1 MSETY
6 EFPASFG
13 QRRLWLLDRIDPGLP
28 TYNVPWA
35 IQLSGPLDPAALHR
49 ALTAALARHEALR
62 TVFRESADRP
72 GQPVQVVAD
81 TADLPWR
88 TVDLTGEADPAAAA
102 RRRAE
107 RMARTQFDLR
117 TGPLLRAELLRLAP
131 DEHVLLVVYHHI
143 VADGWSLRILVRQ
156 MIDDYAGRPVPEPP
170 IQYADFAVWQAEQAR
185 RAEPAEAD
193 QRAEPAKTDQRAE
206 PAEADQRA
214 EPAQTDRSAGTVEP
228 SDGWQ
233 RAERYW
239 STELAGADPVLAL
252 PTERVRPQQPSLRG
266 DTLPFAV
273 ADEEAERLR
282 RFAREHGVSLFTV
295 LLAGFA
301 VTLARLAGR
310 DDLLVGVPVAGR
322 EQPETEQVVG
332 LFMNTLPVRLRP
344 RSAQDFATLLTQV
357 RDTVAGALAHQQV
370 PFERIVEICRAPR
383 ELASSP
389 LTQVMFQL
397 EELPGGAE
405 VDGLRWRPE
414 MLDNGGA
421 KLDLTLMMV
430 DDADG
435 LTGRLIYATDLFD
448 AAWAGRF
455 VDLLRTVLH
464 AAVRAP
470 GRSLGDLPLLPAA
483 DLSTV
488 TVDWA
493 TGPQLPAGPPTAIEM
508 LADAWPTDEPAR
520 IAGALRRLGVGPED
534 RVGLCLP
541 RDDRLIP
548 ALLGIWWAG
557 AGYVP
562 LDPDHPPART
572 AMMIADAG
580 VDVVLG
586 TGQPPPGLADAPRV
600 RLVDLDDA
608 LVAEPVPRQPIPATA
623 AAYTIFTSGSTG
635 RPKGVTVDQGNVAAL
650 LTAFGALLPIGPAD
664 HLVAVTTVAFDISV
678 LELLLPLVCRA
689 RVTVADAGT
698 VADAAALRRLVER
711 TGATVLQATPA
722 TWRALLTTGGVP
734 AGVRLRI
741 CGGEAMPRDLADAL
755 LTDDAQLWNV
765 YGPTETTVWSTAA
778 VVAPDGPVLV
788 GTPIPGTRCYV
799 LDDRLQPVP
808 PGVVGE
814 VFLGGAGVARGY
826 QRQPGRTA
834 ERFVPDPFST
844 SGGRLYAT
852 GDLARW
858 RTDGTLELL
867 GRADHQVKIRG
878 FRIEP
883 GEIEVVLRSCPGVT
897 DAVVTV
903 TGGPDPRLVAYVVGD
918 DRQVRGWLT
927 ERLPG
932 YLVPAAVVTIAAL
945 PRTANGKLDRAALP
959 APDWSAGAP
968 TRAASTDTERHL
980 VGLWQELLGLT
991 EAPGVDANFF
1001 ALGGH
1006 SLTATALIARIGTDL
1021 RVDVP
1026 LRTLFRGPTIAE
1038 LARAVDEQAA
1048 SGSDPIRP
1056 IGSGLADL
1064 DDDELDDLLQEL
1076 MR

>member
-1 MSETY
+1 MSELY

-35 IQLSGPLDPAALHR
+35 IHLSGPLDPAALHR
-49 ALTAALARHEALR
+49 ALSAALARHEALR
-62 TVFRESADRP
+62 TVFRESAGR
-72 GQPVQVVAD
+72 PVQVVAA
-81 TADLPWR
+81 TAELPWR
-88 TVDLTGEADPAAAA
+88 IVDLAGESDQAAAVRQRCGRLA
-102 RRRAE
+102 RV
-107 RMARTQFDLR
+107 QFDLR

-143 VADGWSLRILVRQ
+143 VADGWSLRILVQQ

-170 IQYADFAVWQAEQAR
+170 IQYADFALWQAEQAQR
-185 RAEPAEAD
+185 EDPVGLGEPGG
-193 QRAEPAKTDQRAE
+193 PAGQAAPD
-206 PAEADQRA
+206 D
-214 EPAQTDRSAGTVEP
+214 S
-228 SDGWQ
+228 WQ

-239 STELAGADPVLAL
+239 AAELAGADPVLTL
-252 PTERVRPQQPSLRG
+252 PTERVRPRQPSLQG
-266 DTLPFAV
+266 ASVPFV
-273 ADEEAERLR
+273 LADQEAALLR
-282 RFAREHGVSLFTV
+282 QFARDHGVSLFTV
-295 LLAGFA
+295 LLAGFGA
-301 VTLARLAGR
+301 TLARLAGR

-322 EQPETEQVVG
+322 QQPETEQVVG

-344 RSAQDFATLLTQV
+344 RPAAAFASLLTQV

-397 EELPGGAE
+397 EELPGEAE
-405 VDGLRWRPE
+405 LDGLRWRPE

-430 DDADG
+430 DG
-435 LTGRLIYATDLFD
+435 EGELTGRLIYATDLFD
-448 AAWAGRF
+448 AAWAGQF
-455 VDLLRTVLH
+455 VELLRTVLH

-470 GRSLGDLPLLPAA
+470 ERSLGDLPLLPSAQV
-483 DLSTV
+483 STV

-493 TGPQLPAGPPTAIEM
+493 TGPALPAGPPTAIEM
-508 LADAWPTDEPAR
+508 LAAVWPTDEPAR

-562 LDPDHPPART
+562 LDPDHPPARL

-580 VDVVLG
+580 VEVVLG
-586 TGQPPPGLADAPRV
+586 TGAPTTGLPTPPQVRV
-600 RLVDLDDA
+600 VSLDDA
-608 LVAEPVPRQPIPATA
+608 LAAEPVPRLPIPATA

-635 RPKGVTVDQGNVAAL
+635 RPKGVTIDQGNVAAL
-650 LTAFGALLPIGPAD
+650 LRAFGGLLPIGPTD

-678 LELLLPLVCRA
+678 LELLLPLVCGA
-689 RVTVADAGT
+689 RVTVADTDTA
-698 VADAAALRRLVER
+698 ADARALRRLLER

-722 TWRALLTTGGVP
+722 TWRALVTSGGVP
-734 AGVRLRI
+734 RHVRLRI
-741 CGGEAMPRDLADAL
+741 CGGEALPRDLADDL
-755 LTDDAQLWNV
+755 LTDETQLWNV
-765 YGPTETTVWSTAA
+765 YGPTETTVWSTAT
-778 VVAPDGPVLV
+778 VVASSGPVLV
-788 GTPIPGTRCYV
+788 GGPIPGTRCYV
-799 LDDRLQPVP
+799 LDDRLRPVP

-826 QRQPGRTA
+826 QRQPARTS

-844 SGGRLYAT
+844 DGERLYAT

-858 RTDGTLELL
+858 RTDGSLELL

-897 DAVVTV
+897 DAAVTV
-903 TGGPDPRLVAYVVGD
+903 TTGPDPRLVAYLVGD

-927 ERLPG
+927 DRLPG
-932 YLVPAAVVTIAAL
+932 YLVPAAVIPLDSL

-968 TRAASTDTERHL
+968 TRAPGTDTERHL
-980 VGLWQELLGLT
+980 VGLWQDLLGLA

-1006 SLTATALIARIGTDL
+1006 SLTATALIARITSEL
-1021 RVDVP
+1021 NAELP
-1026 LRTLFRGPTIAE
+1026 LRALFRGPTIAE
-1038 LARAVDEQAA
+1038 LARAVDEHAA
-1048 SGSDPIRP
+1048 SGASPIRP
-1056 IGSGLADL
+1056 LDTGLADL